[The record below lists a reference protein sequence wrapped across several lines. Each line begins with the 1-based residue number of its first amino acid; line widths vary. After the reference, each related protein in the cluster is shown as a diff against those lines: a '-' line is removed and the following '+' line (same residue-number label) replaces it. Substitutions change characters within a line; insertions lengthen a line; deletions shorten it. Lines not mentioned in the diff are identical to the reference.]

1 VSELASSSP
10 STLPYPAHTPKPR
23 PQPLVAWFGFF
34 AGAAFVISLLAWPTI
49 RHLAPALSN
58 PEDQW
63 LPTILLALP
72 DTGFRVLMAVVV
84 AAIIAFV
91 LAIVTSSGAPDWLFR
106 RVRWSYTLIAAFPLL
121 AWVYVMLAA
130 PTIEFLKGHE
140 ATTAATLAVIFPL
153 TVPFTTTL
161 RSASNHAIVRHARQF
176 GAGRYWR
183 MRLALRVAAPSMLDA
198 LRVASLGA
206 WSVVLFAESQVTM
219 RTDQGIGGILLVWSR
234 NGATDFSRVL
244 IACLAVCVAAVLIAE
259 TMTAAE
265 TIILHN
271 NGPDY

>member
-1 VSELASSSP
+1 MSELANSRSSQ
-10 STLPYPAHTPKPR
+10 LPYLAHTLKSR
-23 PQPLVAWFGFF
+23 PQPRVAWLGFC
-34 AGAAFVISLLAWPTI
+34 AGIAFVISLLAWPTI
-49 RHLAPALSN
+49 RHFAPALAN

-63 LPTILLALP
+63 LQTILLALP

-84 AAIIAFV
+84 ATIIAFV
-91 LAIVTSSGAPDWLFR
+91 LAIITSSGAPDWLFR
-106 RVRWSYTLIAAFPLL
+106 RINWFYTLIAAFPLL

-130 PTIEFLKGHE
+130 PTIGFLKGHE
-140 ATTAATLAVIFPL
+140 ATTAAALAVIFPL

-161 RSASNHAIVRHARQF
+161 RSASNHAIIRHARQF

-183 MRLALRVAAPSMLDA
+183 TRLALRVAAPSMLNA

-219 RTDQGIGGILLVWSR
+219 RTDQGIGGILLLWSR
-234 NGATDFSRVL
+234 TGATDFSRVV